1 MPPVQTNPE
10 PIAGPW
16 LEGFVLDR
24 HTISSV
30 PTYYIGQHLQ
40 YDTMRSPLGEL
51 LYRLKYRGEQAGIAD
66 IVDTLVEFV
75 DRSWRPVIECIV
87 PAPPSVHRASQ
98 PVVTIAEELGRR
110 LGVPVVTDAVAKVKG
125 TLQMKDVT
133 SSQERATML
142 AEAIQIGGGSVLGRR
157 VLLLDDL
164 IEHGSTLT
172 KVATLLNEAGAREI
186 RALVLTR
193 TK

>member
-16 LEGFVLDR
+16 VEGFVLDR

-40 YDTMRSPLGEL
+40 YDTTRSPLGEL

-66 IVDTLVEFV
+66 VVDTLVEFV
-75 DRSWRPVIECIV
+75 DRSWRPLIDSIV

-98 PVVTIAEELGRR
+98 PVVAIAEELGRR
-110 LGVPVVTDAVAKVKG
+110 LGVPVVTDALAKVKG
-125 TLQMKDVT
+125 TPQMKDVA
-133 SSQERATML
+133 SAQERATML

-157 VLLLDDL
+157 ILLLDDL
-164 IEHGSTLT
+164 IEHGSTL
-172 KVATLLNEAGAREI
+172 KRVATLLNEAGAREI

-193 TK
+193 TR